1 MKRSQALKPLSRD
14 HHGALVVAQQLRR
27 ATEAEPARQGF
38 LAFWRE
44 DGRKHFRVEEEV
56 LLPVWALH
64 GEVDREAVG
73 RMLDDHL
80 WIRRQA
86 LVAEQAEGA
95 LSLDDLHELGE
106 RLAAHVRFEERE
118 LFEAIEAALDEEA
131 LADLAARVIA
141 AEAREPGAERD

>member
-1 MKRSQALKPLSRD
+1 MKRSQALRPLSRD

-27 ATEAEPARQGF
+27 AAEAEPARQSF
-38 LAFWRE
+38 LGFWRE
-44 DGRKHFRVEEEV
+44 DGAHHFRVEEEV

-73 RMLDDHL
+73 RMLEDHL

-86 LVAEQAEGA
+86 LRAEQSAGA
-95 LSLDDLHELGE
+95 LSLGDLHELGE

-118 LFEAIEAALDEEA
+118 LFEAVEAALDEPA

-141 AEAREPGAERD
+141 AEARAPGAERD

>member
-27 ATEAEPARQGF
+27 ATEAEPARQSF

-44 DGRKHFRVEEEV
+44 DGAHHFRVEEEV

-64 GEVDREAVG
+64 GEVDRGAVG
-73 RMLDDHL
+73 RMLEDHL

-86 LVAEQAEGA
+86 LRAEQSAEA
-95 LSLDDLHELGE
+95 LTLEDLHELGE

-118 LFEAIEAALDEEA
+118 LFESIEAALDEAA

-141 AEAREPGAERD
+141 AEGRKPQAEPD